1 MKKKILACAVALCLV
16 LAVIPAFAADGN
28 VTDAQGFKEAL
39 EAGGE
44 VVLGGSFEIDSRLG
58 ITITQPVTLDLNGY
72 TVTETYGANNN
83 FVIAIKEGG
92 SLTINDSAGDGAI
105 IAEHASYGYGI
116 QLYSGATLI
125 VNGGTIETTQE
136 AIDIRT
142 SASNVKIEINGG
154 KVVSTEDNVLGVRG
168 NSNIVVDIKGGE
180 LVSSGERTAMYVSS
194 YDEGAITINMSG
206 GSLTQTA
213 DGGLSGA
220 IQAYKGATINISGTA
235 SITSNSSYGVLVQ
248 ENVVLNV
255 SGGSIAAVDSR
266 RDAISVEGQGEVNV
280 TGGEISST
288 TDSAIGAS
296 ENAVVNVSGGKL
308 TGKEGLDAIAKEDE
322 AVVAVTGGSFSS
334 DVSEY
339 VPEDMTVDTDDQGN
353 FVVYVE
359 VTFSDNDEATDNDK
373 VVKVAVG
380 DKIDASEAP
389 AFTMDGYTLNGWMKS
404 DGTAW
409 DMENDAVSE
418 KITLVPVWDLNAP
431 EVTLTADKTTVTE
444 GESITLTAQA
454 VHGAAGATFTYA
466 WYKDGVLI
474 EGQTGATLT
483 VTESGSYSV
492 KVSAADGSLTSA
504 QIESEAVTCTVNP
517 VTEEPGEEPG
527 EDNPGLEDPDNG
539 GDAGVLLLAAVLA
552 AAVAGL
558 AGVAFYFKKRKA

>member
-72 TVTETYGANNN
+72 TVTETYGAINN

-105 IAEHASYGYGI
+105 IAEHEDYGYGI

-125 VNGGTIETTQE
+125 VNGGTIQSTQE
-136 AIDIRT
+136 TIDIYT
-142 SASNVKIEINGG
+142 VASNVKVEINGG
-154 KVVSTEDNVLGVRG
+154 KVVSTKDSVLGVRG

-180 LVSSGERTAMYVSS
+180 LVSSGRTAMYVSS
-194 YDEGAITINMSG
+194 YDEGAITVNMSG

-213 DGGLSGA
+213 DGGMSGA
-220 IQAYKGATINISGTA
+220 IQAYEGATINVSGTA
-235 SITSNSSYGVLVQ
+235 SITSEASTAVQVQ
-248 ENVVLNV
+248 ENVILNV
-255 SGGSIAAVDSR
+255 SGGSISSSSR
-266 RDAISVEGQGEVNV
+266 SEAISAEDQGIVNI
-280 TGGEISST
+280 TGGEISSLNN
-288 TDSAIGAS
+288 SAVSAE
-296 ENAVVNVSGGKL
+296 ENASVSVSGGKL
-308 TGKEGLDAIAKEDE
+308 TGKQGADAIKKDGATPVIE
-322 AVVAVTGGSFSS
+322 VTGGSFSS

-418 KITLVPVWDLNAP
+418 KITLVPVWVLNAP

-483 VTESGSYSV
+483 VTESGSYLV
-492 KVSAADGSLTSA
+492 KVSAIDGSLTSA

-517 VTEEPGEEPG
+517 ADEEPGEEPG

>member
-72 TVTETYGANNN
+72 TVTETYGALNN
-83 FVIAIKEGG
+83 FLITITEGG
-92 SLTINDSAGDGAI
+92 SLTINDSAGEGAI
-105 IAEHASYGYGI
+105 IAEDEEYGYGI
-116 QLYSGATLI
+116 QLRSGATLI
-125 VNGGTIETTQE
+125 VNGGTIQSTQE
-136 AIDIRT
+136 TIDIYT
-142 SASNVKIEINGG
+142 VASNVKVEINGG

-168 NSNIVVDIKGGE
+168 NSNIAVDIKGGE
-180 LVSSGERTAMYVSS
+180 MVSGGRTGMFVSGDNEDS
-194 YDEGAITINMSG
+194 IIINMTG

-220 IQAYKGATINISGTA
+220 IQASKGATINISGTA
-235 SITSNSSYGVLVQ
+235 SITSNSSYGVQVQ

-288 TDSAIGAS
+288 TNSAIGAS

-308 TGKEGLDAIAKEDE
+308 TGKEGRDAIAKEDE

-339 VPEDMTVDTDDQGN
+339 VPEDMTVDTDDEGN

-418 KITLVPVWDLNAP
+418 KITLVPVWVLNAP

-504 QIESEAVTCTVNP
+504 QIESDAVTCTVNP
-517 VTEEPGEEPG
+517 ADEEPGEEPG

>member
-72 TVTETYGANNN
+72 TVTETYGAINN

-105 IAEHASYGYGI
+105 IAEHEDYGYGI

-154 KVVSTEDNVLGVRG
+154 KVVSTEDSVLGVRG

-180 LVSSGERTAMYVSS
+180 MVSGGRTGMFVSGDNEDS
-194 YDEGAITINMSG
+194 IIINMTG

-220 IQAYKGATINISGTA
+220 IQASKGAIINVSGTA
-235 SITSNSSYGVLVQ
+235 SITSNSSYGVQVQ

-288 TDSAIGAS
+288 TNSAIGAS

-308 TGKEGLDAIAKEDE
+308 TGKEGRDAIAKEDE

-418 KITLVPVWDLNAP
+418 KITLVPVWVLNAP

-483 VTESGSYSV
+483 VTESGSYLV
-492 KVSAADGSLTSA
+492 KVSAIDGSLTSA
-504 QIESEAVTCTVNP
+504 QIESEPVTCTVNP
-517 VTEEPGEEPG
+517 ADEEPGEEPG

>member
-72 TVTETYGANNN
+72 TVTETYGAINN

-105 IAEHASYGYGI
+105 IAEHEDYGYGI

-154 KVVSTEDNVLGVRG
+154 KVVSTEDSVLGVRG

-180 LVSSGERTAMYVSS
+180 MVSGGRTGMFVSGDNEDS
-194 YDEGAITINMSG
+194 IIINMTG

-220 IQAYKGATINISGTA
+220 IQASKGAIINVSGTA
-235 SITSNSSYGVLVQ
+235 SITSNSSYGVQVQ

-308 TGKEGLDAIAKEDE
+308 TGKEGRDAIAKKDE

-483 VTESGSYSV
+483 VTESGSYLV
-492 KVSAADGSLTSA
+492 KVSAMDGSLTSA
-504 QIESEAVTCTVNP
+504 QIESDAVTCTVNP
-517 VTEEPGEEPG
+517 ADEEPGEEPG

>member
-72 TVTETYGANNN
+72 TVTETYGAINN

-105 IAEHASYGYGI
+105 IAEHEDYGYGI

-154 KVVSTEDNVLGVRG
+154 KVVSTEDGALSVRG
-168 NSNIVVDIKGGE
+168 SSNVAVDIKGGE
-180 LVSSGERTAMYVSS
+180 MVSGGRTGMYVSGDNEDS
-194 YDEGAITINMSG
+194 IIINMTG

-220 IQAYKGATINISGTA
+220 IQANKGAIINISGTA
-235 SITSNSSYGVLVQ
+235 SITSNSSYGVQVQ

-255 SGGSIAAVDSR
+255 SGGSIASVDSR

-288 TDSAIGAS
+288 TNSAIGAS

-492 KVSAADGSLTSA
+492 KVSAIDGSLTSA

-517 VTEEPGEEPG
+517 ADEEPGEEPG

>member
-72 TVTETYGANNN
+72 TVTETYGAINN

-105 IAEHASYGYGI
+105 IAEHEDYGYGI

-125 VNGGTIETTQE
+125 VNGGTIQSTQE
-136 AIDIRT
+136 TIDIYT
-142 SASNVKIEINGG
+142 VASNVKVEINGG
-154 KVVSTEDNVLGVRG
+154 KVVSTKDNVLGVRG

-180 LVSSGERTAMYVSS
+180 LVSSGRTAMYVSS
-194 YDEGAITINMSG
+194 YDEGAITVNMSG

-213 DGGLSGA
+213 DGGMSGA
-220 IQAYKGATINISGTA
+220 IQAYEGATINVSGTA
-235 SITSNSSYGVLVQ
+235 SITSEASTAVQVQ
-248 ENVVLNV
+248 ENVILNV
-255 SGGSIAAVDSR
+255 SGGSISSSSR
-266 RDAISVEGQGEVNV
+266 SEAISAEDQGIVNI
-280 TGGEISST
+280 TGGEISSLNN
-288 TDSAIGAS
+288 SAVSAE
-296 ENAVVNVSGGKL
+296 ENASVSVSGGKL
-308 TGKEGLDAIAKEDE
+308 TGKQGADAIKKDGATPVIE
-322 AVVAVTGGSFSS
+322 VTGGSFSS

-418 KITLVPVWDLNAP
+418 KITLVPVWVLNAP

-483 VTESGSYSV
+483 VTESGSYLV
-492 KVSAADGSLTSA
+492 KVSAMDGSLTSA

-517 VTEEPGEEPG
+517 ADEEPGEEPG

-552 AAVAGL
+552 AAVASL

>member
-1 MKKKILACAVALCLV
+1 
-16 LAVIPAFAADGN
+16 
-28 VTDAQGFKEAL
+28 
-39 EAGGE
+39 
-44 VVLGGSFEIDSRLG
+44 
-58 ITITQPVTLDLNGY
+58 
-72 TVTETYGANNN
+72 
-83 FVIAIKEGG
+83 
-92 SLTINDSAGDGAI
+92 
-105 IAEHASYGYGI
+105 
-116 QLYSGATLI
+116 
-125 VNGGTIETTQE
+125 
-136 AIDIRT
+136 
-142 SASNVKIEINGG
+142 
-154 KVVSTEDNVLGVRG
+154 
-168 NSNIVVDIKGGE
+168 
-180 LVSSGERTAMYVSS
+180 MYVSS

-220 IQAYKGATINISGTA
+220 IQAYKGATINVSGTA
-235 SITSNSSYGVLVQ
+235 SITSNSSYGVQVQ

-288 TDSAIGAS
+288 TNSAIGAS

-308 TGKEGLDAIAKEDE
+308 TGKEGRDAIAKEDE

-418 KITLVPVWDLNAP
+418 KITLVPVWVLNAP

-483 VTESGSYSV
+483 VTESGSYLV
-492 KVSAADGSLTSA
+492 KVSAIDGSLTSA
-504 QIESEAVTCTVNP
+504 QIESEPVTCTVNP
-517 VTEEPGEEPG
+517 ADEEPGEEPG

>member
-72 TVTETYGANNN
+72 TVTETYGALNN
-83 FVIAIKEGG
+83 FLITITEGG
-92 SLTINDSAGDGAI
+92 SLTINDSAGEGAI
-105 IAEHASYGYGI
+105 IAEHEEYGYGI
-116 QLYSGATLI
+116 QLRSGATLI
-125 VNGGTIETTQE
+125 VNGGTIQSTQE
-136 AIDIRT
+136 TIDIYT
-142 SASNVKIEINGG
+142 VASNVKVEINGG

-168 NSNIVVDIKGGE
+168 NSNIAVDIKGGE
-180 LVSSGERTAMYVSS
+180 MVSGGRTGMFVSGDNEDS
-194 YDEGAITINMSG
+194 IIINMTG

-220 IQAYKGATINISGTA
+220 IQASKGATINVSGTA
-235 SITSNSSYGVLVQ
+235 SITSNSSYGVQVQ

-288 TDSAIGAS
+288 TNSAIGAS

-308 TGKEGLDAIAKEDE
+308 TGKEGRDAIAKEDE

-418 KITLVPVWDLNAP
+418 KITLVPVWVLNAP

-483 VTESGSYSV
+483 VTESGSYLV
-492 KVSAADGSLTSA
+492 KVSAIDGSLTSA

>member
-105 IAEHASYGYGI
+105 IAEDEDYGYGI

-154 KVVSTEDNVLGVRG
+154 KVVSTKDNVLGVRG

-180 LVSSGERTAMYVSS
+180 LVSGGRTGMYVSGDNEDS
-194 YDEGAITINMSG
+194 IIINMTG

-213 DGGLSGA
+213 DGGMSGA
-220 IQAYKGATINISGTA
+220 IQAYEGATINVSGTA
-235 SITSNSSYGVLVQ
+235 SITSEASTAVQVQ
-248 ENVVLNV
+248 ENVILNV
-255 SGGSIAAVDSR
+255 SGGSISSSSR
-266 RDAISVEGQGEVNV
+266 SEAISAEDQGIVNI
-280 TGGEISST
+280 TGGEISSLNN
-288 TDSAIGAS
+288 SAVSAE
-296 ENAVVNVSGGKL
+296 ENASVSVSGGKL
-308 TGKEGLDAIAKEDE
+308 TGKQGADAIKKDGATPVIE
-322 AVVAVTGGSFSS
+322 VTGGSFSS

-418 KITLVPVWDLNAP
+418 KITLVPVWVLNAP

-504 QIESEAVTCTVNP
+504 QIESDAVTCTVNP
-517 VTEEPGEEPG
+517 ADEEPGEEPG

>member
-72 TVTETYGANNN
+72 TVTETYGALNN
-83 FVIAIKEGG
+83 FLITITEGG
-92 SLTINDSAGDGAI
+92 SLTINDSAGEGAI
-105 IAEHASYGYGI
+105 IAEDEEYGYGI
-116 QLYSGATLI
+116 QLRSGATLI
-125 VNGGTIETTQE
+125 VNGGTIQSTQE
-136 AIDIRT
+136 TIDIYT
-142 SASNVKIEINGG
+142 VASNVKVEINGG
-154 KVVSTEDNVLGVRG
+154 KVVSTKDNVLGVRG
-168 NSNIVVDIKGGE
+168 NSNIAVDIKGGE
-180 LVSSGERTAMYVSS
+180 LVSSGRTAMYVSS

-235 SITSNSSYGVLVQ
+235 SITSNSSYGVQVQ

-308 TGKEGLDAIAKEDE
+308 TGKEGRDAIAKEDE

-339 VPEDMTVDTDDQGN
+339 VPEDMTVDTDDEGN

-418 KITLVPVWDLNAP
+418 KITLVPVWVLNAP

-483 VTESGSYSV
+483 VTESGSYLV

-504 QIESEAVTCTVNP
+504 QIESDAVTCTVNP
-517 VTEEPGEEPG
+517 ADEEPGEEPG

-539 GDAGVLLLAAVLA
+539 GDADVLLLAAVLA

>member
-105 IAEHASYGYGI
+105 IAEHEDYGYGI

-154 KVVSTEDNVLGVRG
+154 KVVSTEDGALSVRG
-168 NSNIVVDIKGGE
+168 SSNVAVDIKGGE
-180 LVSSGERTAMYVSS
+180 MVSGGRTGMYVSGDNEDS
-194 YDEGAITINMSG
+194 IIINMTG

-220 IQAYKGATINISGTA
+220 IQANKGAIINISGTA
-235 SITSNSSYGVLVQ
+235 SITSNSSYGVQVQ

-255 SGGSIAAVDSR
+255 SGGSIASVDSR

-288 TDSAIGAS
+288 TNSAIGAS

-492 KVSAADGSLTSA
+492 KVSAIDGSLTSA

-517 VTEEPGEEPG
+517 ADEEPGEEPG